1 MRGGRLGEDGG
12 RLVSRKEPN
21 ILGMQLEWPSRLA
34 WILGLD
40 RLIFLWVF
48 GALFAHCF
56 EFSYGALFKR
66 TPDYV
71 GLTRVALPFGVF
83 LHRCMAS
90 LSSILS
96 AEIKIIL
103 DSAFSTTSGIA
114 TSPGLCTFTHQH
126 GDSPFL
132 PQPHNLK
139 RNTN

>member
-1 MRGGRLGEDGG
+1 MA
-12 RLVSRKEPN
+12 VC
-21 ILGMQLEWPSRLA
+21 LA
-34 WILGLD
+34 LILGLD

-56 EFSYGALFKR
+56 EFSYGALFVR

-71 GLTRVALPFGVF
+71 GLTRVALPVGVF
-83 LHRCMAS
+83 LHRCRAS
-90 LSSILS
+90 LSAILS

-103 DSAFSTTSGIA
+103 DSVFSTTSKA
-114 TSPGLCTFTHQH
+114 TPPGLCTFTHQH